1 MSEIGLNTNL
11 ASEFY
16 VMSLLLRRGEDAH
29 LTLGNKKAVDILIY
43 NKKKPMIT
51 IDVKGLKGKTSFPVD
66 NLNVDNLKEYGRNHF
81 IVFVSF
87 LNAIADTN
95 TLPEVYIVPAN
106 ELSKK
111 HKELGDKSLI
121 YVSPN
126 EKRKVLPLG
135 RLRALGKRYKDN
147 WDILRR

>member
-29 LTLGNKKAVDILIY
+29 LTLGNKKSVDILIY

-66 NLNVDNLKEYGRNHF
+66 NLKEYGRNHF
-81 IVFVSF
+81 IVFVSI

-111 HKELGDKSLI
+111 HKELSDKTLI

-135 RLRALGKRYKDN
+135 RLRALGKRYRDN
-147 WDILRR
+147 WDILKR